1 MNRKKPKNMCMVK
14 ATVLCA
20 ALLLICGAARS
31 QEKPKETPPPEPAAN
46 PRLLE
51 VKRICVQNFGD
62 DALGVQAREMVIAK
76 LFESKR
82 FTLTENCAKA
92 DFVLKGAV
100 TERNDRAFREESEGV
115 GFGASASAA
124 DSSGAGAGRTGTSA
138 SASMRGDAR
147 ETLAS
152 SENKQHAA
160 VTMRLVDK
168 EGEILWAA
176 SLESTGGKTKGAIG
190 DAADRAVR
198 KLLRDL
204 ERAEKPVPTSPPK
217 Q

>member
-1 MNRKKPKNMCMVK
+1 MNRKKRRSTFTGSCVLL
-14 ATVLCA
+14 TVLLFLSIA
-20 ALLLICGAARS
+20 ASA
-31 QEKPKETPPPEPAAN
+31 QEKPKEAPPAEPAAN
-46 PRLLE
+46 PRLVQ
-51 VKRICVQNFGD
+51 VKRICVQNFGED
-62 DALGVQAREMVIAK
+62 VLGVQAREMVIAR

-82 FTLTENCAKA
+82 FSLTENCEKA

-100 TERNDRAFREESEGV
+100 TERNDRAFRQESEGV
-115 GFGASASAA
+115 GFGAGVSGA
-124 DSSGAGAGRTGTSA
+124 DSSGSGAGRTGTSA
-138 SASMRGDAR
+138 SASVRGDAR

-168 EGEILWAA
+168 DGEILWAA

-190 DAADRAVR
+190 DAAERAVR

-204 ERAEKPVPTSPPK
+204 ERAEKPSAAPRPR
-217 Q
+217 

>member
-1 MNRKKPKNMCMVK
+1 MDNGV
-14 ATVLCA
+14 
-20 ALLLICGAARS
+20 GAAILAAMLLWSSVVAWS
-31 QEKPKETPPPEPAAN
+31 QEKPKEATLAEVAAN
-46 PRLLE
+46 PRLLQ
-51 VKRICVQNFGD
+51 VKRVCVQNFGD

-82 FTLTENCAKA
+82 FSLTENCGKA
-92 DFVLKGAV
+92 EFVLKGAV
-100 TERNDRAFREESEGV
+100 TERNDRAFRQESEGV
-115 GFGASASAA
+115 GFGVSAA
-124 DSSGAGAGRTGTSA
+124 ASDSSGAGAGRTGTSA
-138 SASMRGDAR
+138 SASARGDAR

-176 SLESTGGKTKGAIG
+176 SMESTGGKTKGAIG

-204 ERAEKPVPTSPPK
+204 ERAEKQSAAPK
-217 Q
+217 LQ